1 MTNNFGKRARE
12 EGAVL
17 HINVSGLAGHVEPA
31 VEATRDT
38 TLGQLR
44 QMICETHPVGRGV
57 SLTLM
62 QDGEELL
69 TSMDGLTLPAC
80 GVDDGAALTVVRRYD
95 PRVLTASGDR
105 TAKIWSATTGECLHT
120 LSGHERFVYLAVYSA
135 DRDSV
140 LTASADNSAKIWS
153 ASTGE
158 CLQTLS
164 GHSNFVWSAEW
175 SADGVWVLTASA
187 DSTAKIWSTTD
198 GQCLRTLSEHAGHV
212 NSAAFAPAV

>member
-1 MTNNFGKRARE
+1 MADNFGKRARE

-17 HINVSGLAGHVEPA
+17 HINVSGLAGNVEPA
-31 VEATRDT
+31 FEATRDT

-57 SLTLM
+57 SLALM

-80 GVDDGAALTVVRRYD
+80 GVEDGAALTVVRRYD

-120 LSGHERFVYLAVYSA
+120 LSGHERFVYSAVFSA
-135 DRDSV
+135 DGDLV
-140 LTASADNSAKIWS
+140 LTVSEDYTAKIWS
-153 ASTGE
+153 ATTGD
-158 CLQTLS
+158 CLVTLS
-164 GHSNFVWSAEW
+164 GHTGSVNSGVW
-175 SADGVWVLTASA
+175 SADGE
-187 DSTAKIWSTTD
+187 K
-198 GQCLRTLSEHAGHV
+198 C
-212 NSAAFAPAV
+212 